1 MTITTLRQ
9 LDEAD
14 VLATSARLGEPDW
27 LRDRRLE
34 AFKAFLDLPWPTN
47 RDEVWRYTDPE
58 RFDLGREVLAGPG
71 RLPARTSGIVAAVG
85 DALDGSALVV
95 DGHCVRATVCAEAA
109 ERGVVVCS
117 LADAARDHRDLIEPA
132 LGAAVGAAD
141 KFDALNLAAFTG
153 GVFVHVP
160 AEVELTR
167 PIAVTVGAATDGAS
181 IPRVVISLG
190 HDARA
195 RVYVDHAG
203 DARQTV
209 VEVVEVVLAQG
220 ARADVVTAQ
229 EWGQGVDHI
238 GSHTGVVGPSAD
250 HRHLE
255 VTFGGRTVYLRP
267 DVRLDGQGGNA
278 ELLGVYFTDEGQHF
292 EHRTLIHHNA
302 SNTTSDTVYKGALQG
317 ESSATWFGNIR
328 IEPHAKATSSDETNR
343 NLIMSQGARADTI
356 PFLEILCSD
365 VAKCGHHSSVGQ
377 VDELQMFYLESRGI
391 PRAEAAKLLVF
402 GFFKEITDRLDL
414 PGVTDTVL
422 GEIEREILSGPTA
435 LMDQRS
441 R

>member
-1 MTITTLRQ
+1 MTTTLR
-9 LDEAD
+9 DTGEAD
-14 VLATSARLGEPDW
+14 VLATSARLGEPEW
-27 LRDRRLE
+27 LRDRRLA
-34 AFKAFLDLPWPTN
+34 AFKAFLDLPWPTS

-58 RFDLGREVLAGPG
+58 RFDLEREVLADPG
-71 RLPARTSGIVAAVG
+71 SMPARTTGVVAAASDG
-85 DALDGSALVV
+85 LDGSAHVV
-95 DGHCVRATVCAEAA
+95 DGHCVRATVCAEAQ
-109 ERGVVVCS
+109 ERGVIVSS
-117 LADAARDHRDLIEPA
+117 LADAARDRRDLLEPA
-132 LGAAVGAAD
+132 LGAAVGTAD

-153 GVFVHVP
+153 GVFVHIP

-167 PIAVTVGAATDGAS
+167 PIAITLGAVTGGAS
-181 IPRVVISLG
+181 LPRVVVALG

-203 DARQTV
+203 DAAQTV
-209 VEVVEVVLAQG
+209 VEVVEVVLAEG
-220 ARADVVTAQ
+220 SRADVVTAQ
-229 EWGQGVDHI
+229 DWGDHVDHI
-238 GSHTGVVGPSAD
+238 GSHTGVVGASAD

-267 DVRLDGQGGNA
+267 DVHLDGQGASA
-278 ELLGVYFTDEGQHF
+278 EMLGVYFTDQGQHF
-292 EHRTLIHHNA
+292 EHRSLIHHNA
-302 SNTTSDTVYKGALQG
+302 SHTTSETVYKGALQG

-328 IEPHAKATSSDETNR
+328 IEAHAKATSSDETNR

-377 VDELQMFYLESRGI
+377 VDELQLFYLESRGI
-391 PRAEAAKLLVF
+391 PREEAAKLLVF

>member
-1 MTITTLRQ
+1 MTTTLR
-9 LDEAD
+9 DTGEAD

-27 LRDRRLE
+27 LRDRRLA
-34 AFKAFLDLPWPTN
+34 AFKAFLDLPWPTS
-47 RDEVWRYTDPE
+47 RDEVWRYTDPGL
-58 RFDLGREVLAGPG
+58 FDLDRPVLEAAGTLDIP
-71 RLPARTSGIVAAVG
+71 TTGIAAAVG
-85 DALDGSALVV
+85 DALDGSALLV
-95 DGHCVRATVCAEAA
+95 DGQCVRAMACAEAA
-109 ERGVVVCS
+109 AVGVVVTS
-117 LADAARDHRDLIEPA
+117 LADAARHHAELLEPA
-132 LGAAVGAAD
+132 LGAAVGTAD

-160 AEVELTR
+160 REVELTR
-167 PIAVTVGAATDGAS
+167 PIAIVVGASTDGAS
-181 IPRVVISLG
+181 VPRVVISVG
-190 HDARA
+190 ANARA

-203 DARQTV
+203 DAAQTV
-209 VEVVEVVLAQG
+209 VEVVEVVLDAG

-229 EWGQGVDHI
+229 DWGDHVDHI
-238 GSHTGVVGPSAD
+238 GSHTGVVGASAD

-267 DVRLDGQGGNA
+267 DVHLDGQGASA
-278 ELLGVYFTDEGQHF
+278 EMLGVYFTDQGQHF
-292 EHRTLIHHNA
+292 EHRSLIHHNA
-302 SNTTSDTVYKGALQG
+302 SHTTSETVYKGALQG

-328 IEPHAKATSSDETNR
+328 IEAHAKATSSDETNR

-377 VDELQMFYLESRGI
+377 VDELQLFYLESRGI
-391 PRAEAAKLLVF
+391 PREEAAKLLVF